1 MNPLPID
8 HPELANGLTNHEP
21 MVVSAL
27 NELGASELTV
37 RRYQQHTQAKLQPI
51 TEPPTDI
58 SDDTVLQGWLGRQT
72 NYSGLYR
79 YFYQQT
85 QRYPL
90 DDLLNRY
97 LPGLADGLTSR
108 AFHPLI
114 RLGHAVHDRNNEEVA
129 AALAYW
135 VWAYQ
140 PLPYPNE
147 DQPANKTPAE
157 VFPTLLDSVDWPDES
172 IDGGPLISDDF
183 LAVTR
188 LLPYQQ
194 LRFQLRPQQLE
205 LGALSQLAIQAYWMH
220 DNFTLLHGV
229 TGSLAIARLS
239 QWLERPA
246 VLLEP
251 YWKGLV
257 IAWLSTGLRWQEQ
270 EWPNEPPRLSVEQ
283 LRQRATQTMNDHPIK
298 LVAACLN
305 FYQHSGE
312 VLYLH
317 CAERAVHKTLS

>member
-1 MNPLPID
+1 MKSLPID

-27 NELGASELTV
+27 KELGASEWV
-37 RRYQQHTQAKLQPI
+37 VHRYQNHTAAKLQAI

-58 SDDTVLQGWLGRQT
+58 SDDSVLQGWLGRQT

-85 QRYPL
+85 QSTDLRT
-90 DDLLNRY
+90 LLNRY

-114 RLGHAVHDRNNEEVA
+114 RLGHAVHDRNDEEIA

-140 PLPYPNE
+140 PLPYPNQ
-147 DQPANKTPAE
+147 DQAADATPAD
-157 VFPTLLDSVDWPDES
+157 VLPTLLKNVDWPEQR

-183 LAVTR
+183 LGVTR
-188 LLPYQQ
+188 LPAYQQ
-194 LRFQLRPQQLE
+194 LRFQLHLE
-205 LGALSQLAIQAYWMH
+205 RLDLSALSQLAIRAYWMH

-229 TGSLAIARLS
+229 TGSLAIERLS
-239 QWLERPA
+239 TWLERPE
-246 VLLEP
+246 VLLAP

-257 IAWLSTGLRWQEQ
+257 IAWLSTGLRWQEM
-270 EWPNEPPRLSVEQ
+270 EWPSQPPKLSVEQ
-283 LRQRATQTMNDHPIK
+283 LRQKATQSTNDHSIK
-298 LVAACLN
+298 LVAACLS
-305 FYQHSGE
+305 FYQHNGE
-312 VLYLH
+312 MLYLH
-317 CAERAVHKTLS
+317 AAERAVNH